1 MKKIM
6 RVLPLV
12 AVLAMT
18 AAIPASTQV
27 VSGEEAS
34 SEAGANLPML
44 IAVNRLELTVEQ
56 MEEIHGL
63 LTGLLETKGERE
75 ASIAAFEQEM
85 IAFQGTAEELDVL
98 LEERR
103 AEAETLAEGQRE
115 AMVDAIDQIKG
126 ILTIKQGEA
135 LQGVLGGLLG
145 IRAVS
150 GIAIETGPGF
160 QERGQGMSM
169 PGAGRMGRRMSD
181 EPISDRVIEVPEE
194 IAALR
199 ERMEERFGDRAGTMM
214 EGLEERMAEYPEVA
228 ERIGRLRTEMTDRPG
243 QALGCSRGRGMGGV
257 SMRGGAMSGLVGGQ
271 MMSNVRRGGGMD
283 LIEQLV
289 EVLELK
295 LQAIE

>member
-1 MKKIM
+1 MKKII

-12 AVLAMT
+12 VVLAMT
-18 AAIPASTQV
+18 AVIPASTQV
-27 VSGEEAS
+27 VSGEEAN

-56 MEEIHGL
+56 MEEIHSL

-98 LEERR
+98 LEAHRME
-103 AEAETLAEGQRE
+103 AEAFAEARRDE
-115 AMVDAIDQIKG
+115 FTAAIDQIKG

-135 LQGVLGGLLG
+135 LQGVLGGLLAGRGGAG
-145 IRAVS
+145 IGMA
-150 GIAIETGPGF
+150 AGPEI
-160 QERGQGMSM
+160 QVRGGVMMM
-169 PGAGRMGRRMSD
+169 PGAGRMGRNGSEVSGAGRM
-181 EPISDRVIEVPEE
+181 VEVPEDLE
-194 IAALR
+194 ELR

-214 EGLEERMAEYPEVA
+214 EGLEERMAEHPEVA
-228 ERIGRLRTEMTDRPG
+228 ERIGRLREQMTDREAPVSGCITIHG
-243 QALGCSRGRGMGGV
+243 QRMAGGPRGGIALGVRE
-257 SMRGGAMSGLVGGQ
+257 RGGL
-271 MMSNVRRGGGMD
+271 D

-289 EVLELK
+289 DVLELK